1 MAQAKTVTEY
11 ERKQRVTRGALLAAL
26 FCAVVF
32 VVGVGAHLA
41 NLSSL
46 SVAELSQQ
54 TAQNVTKDDDSD
66 KFTSKQVVVPSLASF
81 IGGEYDEIVE
91 TLGTGAQA
99 TSMRSVKDVDSAVRT
114 RVDIALTSGVANSSA
129 GTPTVHLGLN
139 EDNAVI
145 QAGYTVNMRFLGYGS
160 LSFIDAAENYHVI
173 ETTLAEAGLLVAEGS
188 VKVPEAK
195 ADYAIYGHDGV
206 TLAKEDCTFE
216 GVSEA
221 GYAWTGELTYDYT
234 EANAENNL
242 AYTVRMVT
250 VTVIGE
256 Q

>member
-1 MAQAKTVTEY
+1 MTEY
-11 ERKQRVTRGALLAAL
+11 ERKQHVTRGALLAAL
-26 FCAVVF
+26 LCAIVL
-32 VVGVGAHLA
+32 VVGVAIHLV

-46 SVAELSQQ
+46 SAVELSQQ

-66 KFTSKQVVVPSLASF
+66 KITSKQVVVPPLASF

-91 TLGTGAQA
+91 SLGTGAQV
-99 TSMRSVKDVDSAVRT
+99 TRTRSVKDADSAVRT

-139 EDNAVI
+139 EDNVVI
-145 QAGYTVNMRFLGYGS
+145 QAGYTVNLRFLGYGS

-173 ETTLAEAGLLVAEGS
+173 ENALTEAGLPVAVGS

-195 ADYAIYGHDGV
+195 ADYAVYGHDGV
-206 TLAKEDCTFE
+206 TLAKEDFTFE

-221 GYAWTGELTYDYT
+221 GYSWTGELTYDYT

-242 AYTVRMVT
+242 AYTVRFVT

-256 Q
+256 N